1 MKETVLMIH
10 GMWGNDRVWSRFKEY
25 FEAAG
30 YSCIT
35 PVLRF
40 HNMKADLPPSPALGR
55 TSLLDYAQ
63 DLEDV
68 VSILASK
75 PIIMG
80 HSMGGLLAQM
90 LAARGLAK
98 SLVLLAPSP
107 AAGLVRFN
115 SSAGRLLLRE
125 ITRPGFWNMPVR
137 LTYKEAAFGL
147 FNLCPD
153 ELKGQLYKEC
163 TFESGRAT
171 FETALWY
178 LDSRKASS
186 VDQKRVTCPIMIL
199 VGKED
204 RATPVAVVKRIAQ
217 KYQTVTSYRE
227 LDHHAHWLLAEPGW
241 EDIASMVKEWLESAA
256 AQYGNS
262 ARDTSE
268 PIHPW
273 S

>member
-1 MKETVLMIH
+1 VKEIVMMIH
-10 GMWGNDRVWSRFKEY
+10 GMWGNDGVWVRFKQY

-40 HNMKADLPPSPALGR
+40 HSMKTDSPPSAALGR

-63 DLEDV
+63 DLENEISV
-68 VSILASK
+68 MASK

-80 HSMGGLLAQM
+80 HSMGGLLAQI
-90 LAARGLAK
+90 LAAKGLAK

-107 AAGLVRFN
+107 AAGLVKF
-115 SSAGRLLLRE
+115 SFSAGKLLLSE

-153 ELKGQLYKEC
+153 ELKRQLYKEC
-163 TFESGRAT
+163 IFESGRAT
-171 FETALWY
+171 FETAFWY
-178 LDSRKASS
+178 LDCRKASS
-186 VDQKRVTCPIMIL
+186 VDQKKVTCPIMII

-204 RATPVAVVKRIAQ
+204 RATPVTVVRRIAE
-217 KYQTVTSYRE
+217 KYQTVTSYKE
-227 LDHHAHWLLAEPGW
+227 LDHHAHWLPAEPGW
-241 EDIASMVKEWLESAA
+241 EDIAGMIKDWLKSATA
-256 AQYGNS
+256 
-262 ARDTSE
+262 
-268 PIHPW
+268 
-273 S
+273 